1 MKSKKIK
8 NMLMG
13 LSCLLMMTAS
23 SSLILSVKL
32 EETYKEN
39 TQLEHQIE
47 DNNKKIS
54 ELRDNI
60 EELNEILKE
69 KDNEIESKNNEILE
83 KDNKIN
89 DKDNEINSLKNKLE
103 EVSVRQLEK
112 NIKEIPVEL
121 TGYCNCSSCSGGW
134 GGTTALGTG
143 TRVGVIAAP
152 KEIALGSKIV
162 IDELKWYKNDAT
174 FTVEDRGGAVV
185 KKSNGAYV
193 IDVWFPSH
201 EQAINFGRVK
211 TVAKIMN

>member
-13 LSCLLMMTAS
+13 LSCLLMITAS

-39 TQLEHQIE
+39 DQLEHQIE

-54 ELRDNI
+54 ELQDNI
-60 EELNEILKE
+60 GELNEILKE
-69 KDNEIESKNNEILE
+69 KDGEIELKNNEILE
-83 KDNKIN
+83 
-89 DKDNEINSLKNKLE
+89 KDNEINSLKNKLE
-103 EVSVRQLEK
+103 EVSARQLEE
-112 NIKEIPVEL
+112 NVKEIPVEL
-121 TGYCNCSSCSGGW
+121 TGYCNSYLCSGEW
-134 GGTTALGTG
+134 GGTTALGTS

>member
-54 ELRDNI
+54 ELQDNI
-60 EELNEILKE
+60 GELNEILKE
-69 KDNEIESKNNEILE
+69 KDSEIELKNNEILE
-83 KDNKIN
+83 
-89 DKDNEINSLKNKLE
+89 KDNEINSLKNKLE
-103 EVSVRQLEK
+103 EVSARQLEE
-112 NIKEIPVEL
+112 NVKEIPVEL
-121 TGYCNCSSCSGGW
+121 TGYCNCYLCSGGW
-134 GGTTALGTG
+134 GGTTALGTD

-174 FTVEDRGGAVV
+174 FTVEDRGSAVV
-185 KKSNGAYV
+185 KKSNGVYV